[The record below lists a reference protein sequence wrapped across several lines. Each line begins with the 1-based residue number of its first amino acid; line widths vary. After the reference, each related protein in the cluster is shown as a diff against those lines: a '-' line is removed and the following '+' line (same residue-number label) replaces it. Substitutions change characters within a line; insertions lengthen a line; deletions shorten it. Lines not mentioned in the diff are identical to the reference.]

1 MNFHEQLPLSTHP
14 ITLPVAGIG
23 PKSQGSMLVVYLYIL
38 YIYIQETRKKE
49 TK

>member
-23 PKSQGSMLVVYLYIL
+23 PKSQGSMLVVYLYI